1 MRLNLLYLTTLC
13 AALAGLADAGN
24 YMFDESCNA
33 SKFNQWIYYAVVL
46 MIAKAP
52 GILAFVRATFTNAI
66 TMSQAAYAVVQA
78 PMNQGVTDTLNR
90 LVTTTGGA
98 ATPAQW
104 AAREFQVLP
113 NSLGLYFVD
122 QIVFC
127 RGFRPTGNK

>member
-33 SKFNQWIYYAVVL
+33 SKFSQWIYYAVVL

-52 GILAFVRATFTNAI
+52 GMLAFVRETFTNAI
-66 TMSQAAYAVVQA
+66 AMSQAAYAATAQA
-78 PMNQGVTDTLNR
+78 PMNQGVTAALNS

-98 ATPAQW
+98 TTPAQW

-113 NSLGLYFVD
+113 NSLGL
-122 QIVFC
+122 
-127 RGFRPTGNK
+127 